1 MIQSKGVL
9 IPGLG
14 TFTFYQ
20 QKIQV
25 SHQDYVLIQRPIFV
39 IAEKFAATHQIKYIK
54 VPVEGKIPVQHINYT
69 YLHKHT
75 GYSRDHLQLVVKHV
89 VQTFSRD
96 LFANQVAE
104 CVFDGIGKLKIKNQN
119 VEMRFS
125 KEFIEDLD
133 TARKAL
139 LTPRAYIEE
148 SFKSLST
155 CKPKVILI
163 FNPFVKSFMRSDK

>member
-1 MIQSKGVL
+1 MIQSKGII

-25 SHQDYVLIQRPIFV
+25 SHLDYVLIQRPIFV
-39 IAEKFAATHQIKYIK
+39 IAEKFAATHQIKYTK

-75 GYSRDHLQLVVKHV
+75 GYPRDQLQLVVKHV
-89 VQTFSRD
+89 VQTFSQD
-96 LFANQVAE
+96 LYANKVAE
-104 CVFDGIGKLKIKNQN
+104 CVFDGIGKLKVKNQN
-119 VEMRFS
+119 VEMRFC
-125 KEFIEDLD
+125 KEFIEDLE

-139 LTPRAYIEE
+139 LTPRTYIEE
-148 SFKSLST
+148 SFKSVSM
-155 CKPKVILI
+155 CKPKALLVYRI
-163 FNPFVKSFMRSDK
+163 